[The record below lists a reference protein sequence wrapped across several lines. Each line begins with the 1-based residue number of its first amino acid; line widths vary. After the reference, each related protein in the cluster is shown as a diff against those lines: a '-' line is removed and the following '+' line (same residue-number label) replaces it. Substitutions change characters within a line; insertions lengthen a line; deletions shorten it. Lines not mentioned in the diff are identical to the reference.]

1 VRRRPWLAL
10 VVLVLIGINA
20 TLFVNGGRRA
30 WRADDP
36 VVFHLDDDRGAC
48 PAPVAIDVP
57 LIRITVVAVELPLD
71 SQVVESDA
79 IITLAPKTSPP
90 RG

>member
-1 VRRRPWLAL
+1 MRRRPWLAL
-10 VVLVLIGINA
+10 VVLILIGINA
-20 TLFVNGGRRA
+20 TLFVNAGRRA

-36 VVFHLDDDRGAC
+36 VAFHLDDDRSAC
-48 PAPVAIDVP
+48 QAPVAIDVP
-57 LIRITVVAVELPLD
+57 LIRIAVVAVELPLG
-71 SQVVESDA
+71 SQVIESGA